1 MTLRVA
7 LRSLL
12 ARPVRSAVLAC
23 GFGFGVSVM
32 AALLGVGDVILE
44 QSQAPALR
52 GGGDLL
58 VSGVSGRL
66 ASALFVRNGV
76 LANPP
81 FAGRVAAASPSSSGW
96 WYLIEPGGAT
106 ALRVLGGIPSLERAL
121 HDPEIAQVPAWNDS
135 ESAARWTRADPAQAL
150 RAIDRFHAIPAAPG
164 WEDSWA
170 EWLYFNGRSAD
181 EKTRFY
187 LTFLVGPRSGPDRRR
202 AGVRLQLERD
212 GRSASF
218 ARGGEVAEAALLAS
232 APDLDIAGS
241 SVRLDGLVYR
251 LSLALDPGL
260 TGELTLAAA
269 PGRSAPPIVLRGA
282 RGWISGYVVPVL
294 AGGLDG
300 VVRENGGEVR
310 FDGGAG
316 YHDHNWGFWKGVTWQ
331 WGQVAHD
338 DLALVWGRVIPPPD
352 AADADRV
359 PAFLAA
365 IGRDGPL
372 GYASGI
378 TIRETGAGPAAVSVE
393 AHDGAIA
400 LTIAGDVKSTVHN
413 PMAGGLFATTESTF
427 LQMRA
432 DFRVRGTVA
441 GRAVDFEAPGSAET
455 FRAW

>member
-1 MTLRVA
+1 VTLRVA

-202 AGVRLQLERD
+202 ASVRLQLERD